1 MMQWL
6 THNDVQRNPEAGYTH
21 LVRAAGDPERSGA
34 AKEQGRGWTGYVLQR
49 KLKQGCLGDFTGS
62 ILGLLGDGVAR
73 TFNRIAVELL
83 DVTADVAFGTPFEA
97 ARAHAIG
104 RVARIHLARHR
115 FHSRTVEGRCS
126 IIQGWSRFIRDE
138 GQAFVTAINQAYRA
152 RALILDGEGA

>member
-1 MMQWL
+1 MTHWL
-6 THNDVQRNPEAGYTH
+6 TRNNVQRNPEAGYTH

-83 DVTADVAFGTPFEA
+83 DVTADVAFGTPFEDA
-97 ARAHAIG
+97 LEELFDCEQIEMSEGLPIYWRIAERAPS
-104 RVARIHLARHR
+104 REHLATRDG
-115 FHSRTVEGRCS
+115 S
-126 IIQGWSRFIRDE
+126 QGDLF
-138 GQAFVTAINQAYRA
+138 A
-152 RALILDGEGA
+152 